1 MNATDAALAVLDVAK
16 ERARLVKGGAEVAL
30 SRRRLLRVV
39 FTPDMSYD
47 RYHAPLAGNEAFEY
61 AYSVWSVAQC
71 SEDIRAGH
79 VAPEHRGW
87 RGLHGGEPE
96 ALALLTGTEAPDAL
110 AEGKAL
116 AARFTQGGMGPATTG
131 GWDRSLG

>member
-16 ERARLVKGGAEVAL
+16 ERARLVKSGAEIAL
-30 SRRRLLRVV
+30 PRRRLLRVV
-39 FTPDMSYD
+39 FTPDMSYG

-79 VAPEHRGW
+79 MAPEHRGW
-87 RGLHGGEPE
+87 RGVHTEHE
-96 ALALLTGTEAPDAL
+96 ALALLTGNEAPDRL

-116 AARFTQGGMGPATTG
+116 AERFT
-131 GWDRSLG
+131 R